1 MAFIMDKHYIYILKC
16 ADDSLYTGYTTH
28 LDRRLA
34 VHSSGKGAKYTRVR
48 LPVERVYDESFD
60 SKREAMQREYAIKQM
75 TRAQKLK
82 LIKGD
87 LA

>member
-34 VHSSGKGAKYTRVR
+34 VHNSGKGAKYTRIR
-48 LPVERVYDESFD
+48 LPVERVYEESFD
-60 SKREAMQREYAIKQM
+60 SKREAM
-75 TRAQKLK
+75 
-82 LIKGD
+82 
-87 LA
+87 

>member
-1 MAFIMDKHYIYILKC
+1 MDKHYIYILKC

-34 VHSSGKGAKYTRVR
+34 VHNSGKGAKYTRVR
-48 LPVERVYDESFD
+48 LPVERVYEESFD

>member
-34 VHSSGKGAKYTRVR
+34 VHNSGKGAKYTRIR
-48 LPVERVYDESFD
+48 LPVERVYEESFD

>member
-34 VHSSGKGAKYTRVR
+34 VHSSEKGAKYTRVR

-87 LA
+87 LE

>member
-1 MAFIMDKHYIYILKC
+1 MDKHYIYILKC

-34 VHSSGKGAKYTRVR
+34 VHNSGKGAKYTRIR
-48 LPVERVYDESFD
+48 LPVERVYEESFD
-60 SKREAMQREYAIKQM
+60 SKREAMQREYTIKQM